1 MIVLNALWGLWVL
14 VGLTLT
20 FNFLNGFHDASNMV
34 ATVISTRALSPRMA
48 LTWIAFF
55 EFLGPYLLGVA
66 VAKTIGTDIV
76 ASQHITVVVLY
87 AALVAAIAW
96 NIITWYFGIPSS
108 SSHALIGGIIGSVA
122 MASGFGVI
130 RVQGLEK
137 VLIAL
142 FTSPILGF
150 LIGYALMKLAIALLW
165 WATPAIN
172 KWFRYGQLI
181 TSAAL
186 AISHGANDGQK
197 GMGLITLGLLTLG
210 YLDSF
215 HVPGWVIVVSS
226 LAMAFGAYSG
236 GWRLIHT
243 IGAKFYRIRPIHGFL
258 IQLSSASIIIGAAL
272 LGGPVSTT
280 QVVSA
285 AVVGV
290 GSGERLSKVRWH
302 VAWDILMTWILTIPI
317 TMALGGIVYWLIAQ
331 HILVHP
337 MGR

>member
-1 MIVLNALWGLWVL
+1 MIVLNAWWGLWLL
-14 VGLTLT
+14 VGLTLA

-34 ATVISTRALSPRMA
+34 ATVISTRALTPRLA

-66 VAKTIGTDIV
+66 VAKTIGADIV
-76 ASQHITVVVLY
+76 APQHITVVVLY
-87 AALVAAIAW
+87 AALVAAIIW
-96 NIITWYFGIPSS
+96 NLVTWYFGIPSS
-108 SSHALIGGIIGSVA
+108 SSHALIGGLIGSVA

-130 RVQGLEK
+130 RVGGLEK
-137 VLIAL
+137 VLVAL

-150 LIGYALMKLAIALLW
+150 IIGYFIMKLAMLLLW

-172 KWFRYGQLI
+172 KWFRYGQLV

-197 GMGLITLGLLTLG
+197 GMGIITLGLLTLG
-210 YLDSF
+210 YLDTF
-215 HVPGWVIVVSS
+215 YVPGWVIVVSS
-226 LAMAFGAYSG
+226 IAMALGAYSG

-243 IGAKFYRIRPIHGFL
+243 IGAKFYRIRPLHGFL

-285 AVVGV
+285 TVVGV

-302 VAWDILMTWILTIPI
+302 VAWDILLAWILTIPV
-317 TMALGGIVYWLIAQ
+317 TMILGALFYVIIGRHLY
-331 HILVHP
+331 VHL
-337 MGR
+337 

>member
-1 MIVLNALWGLWVL
+1 MIVLNAWWGLWLL
-14 VGLTLT
+14 VGLTLA

-34 ATVISTRALSPRMA
+34 ATVISTRALTPRLA

-66 VAKTIGTDIV
+66 VAKTIGADIV
-76 ASQHITVVVLY
+76 APQHITVVVLY
-87 AALVAAIAW
+87 AALVAAIIW
-96 NIITWYFGIPSS
+96 NLVTWYFGIPSS
-108 SSHALIGGIIGSVA
+108 SSHALIGGLIGSVA

-130 RVQGLEK
+130 RVGGLEK
-137 VLIAL
+137 VLVAL

-150 LIGYALMKLAIALLW
+150 IIGYFIMKLAMLLLW

-172 KWFRYGQLI
+172 KWFRYGQLV

-197 GMGLITLGLLTLG
+197 GMGIITLGLLTLG
-210 YLDSF
+210 YLDTF
-215 HVPGWVIVVSS
+215 YVPGWVIIVSS
-226 LAMAFGAYSG
+226 IAMALGAYSG

-243 IGAKFYRIRPIHGFL
+243 IGAKFYRIRPLHGFL

-285 AVVGV
+285 TVVGV

-302 VAWDILMTWILTIPI
+302 VAWDILLAWILTIPV
-317 TMALGGIVYWLIAQ
+317 TMILGALFYIIIGRHLY
-331 HILVHP
+331 VHL
-337 MGR
+337 

>member
-1 MIVLNALWGLWVL
+1 MIVLNAWWGLWLL
-14 VGLTLT
+14 VGLTLA

-34 ATVISTRALSPRMA
+34 ATVISTRALTPRLA

-66 VAKTIGTDIV
+66 VAKTIGADIV
-76 ASQHITVVVLY
+76 APQHITVVVLY
-87 AALVAAIAW
+87 AALVAAIIW
-96 NIITWYFGIPSS
+96 NLVTWYFGIPSS
-108 SSHALIGGIIGSVA
+108 SSHALIGGLIGSVA

-130 RVQGLEK
+130 RVGGLEK
-137 VLIAL
+137 VLVAL

-150 LIGYALMKLAIALLW
+150 IIGYFIMKLAMLLLW

-172 KWFRYGQLI
+172 KWFRYGQLV

-197 GMGLITLGLLTLG
+197 GMGIITLGLLTLG
-210 YLDSF
+210 YLDTF
-215 HVPGWVIVVSS
+215 YVPGWVIIVSS
-226 LAMAFGAYSG
+226 IAMALGAYSG

-243 IGAKFYRIRPIHGFL
+243 IGAKFYRIRPLHGFL

-285 AVVGV
+285 TVVGV

-302 VAWDILMTWILTIPI
+302 VAWDILLAWILTIPV
-317 TMALGGIVYWLIAQ
+317 TMILGALFYVIIGRHLY
-331 HILVHP
+331 VHL
-337 MGR
+337 

>member
-1 MIVLNALWGLWVL
+1 MIVLNAWWGLWLL
-14 VGLTLT
+14 VGLTLA

-34 ATVISTRALSPRMA
+34 ATVISTRALTPRLA

-66 VAKTIGTDIV
+66 VAKTIGADIV
-76 ASQHITVVVLY
+76 APQHITVVVLY
-87 AALVAAIAW
+87 AALVAAIIW
-96 NIITWYFGIPSS
+96 NLITWYFGIPSS
-108 SSHALIGGIIGSVA
+108 SSHALIGGLIGSVA

-130 RVQGLEK
+130 RVGGLEK
-137 VLIAL
+137 VLVAL

-150 LIGYALMKLAIALLW
+150 IIGYFIMKLAMLLLW

-172 KWFRYGQLI
+172 KWFRYGQLV

-197 GMGLITLGLLTLG
+197 GMGIITLGLLTLG
-210 YLDSF
+210 YLDTF
-215 HVPGWVIVVSS
+215 YVPGWVIIVSS
-226 LAMAFGAYSG
+226 IAMALGAYSG

-243 IGAKFYRIRPIHGFL
+243 IGAKFYRIRPLHGFL

-285 AVVGV
+285 TVVGV

-302 VAWDILMTWILTIPI
+302 VAWDILLAWILTIPV
-317 TMALGGIVYWLIAQ
+317 TMILGALFYVIIGRHLY
-331 HILVHP
+331 VHL
-337 MGR
+337 

>member
-1 MIVLNALWGLWVL
+1 MIVLNAWWGLWLL
-14 VGLTLT
+14 VGLTLA

-34 ATVISTRALSPRMA
+34 ATVISTRALTPRLA

-66 VAKTIGTDIV
+66 VAKTIGADIV
-76 ASQHITVVVLY
+76 APQHITVVVLY
-87 AALVAAIAW
+87 AALVAAIIW
-96 NIITWYFGIPSS
+96 NLITWYFGIPSS
-108 SSHALIGGIIGSVA
+108 SSHALIGGLIGSVA

-130 RVQGLEK
+130 RVGGLEK
-137 VLIAL
+137 VLVAL

-150 LIGYALMKLAIALLW
+150 IIGYFIMKLAMLLLW

-172 KWFRYGQLI
+172 KWFRYGQLV

-197 GMGLITLGLLTLG
+197 GMGIITLGLLTLG
-210 YLDSF
+210 YLDTF
-215 HVPGWVIVVSS
+215 YVPGWVIVVSS
-226 LAMAFGAYSG
+226 IAMALGAYSG

-243 IGAKFYRIRPIHGFL
+243 IGAKFYRIRPLHGFL

-285 AVVGV
+285 TVVGV

-302 VAWDILMTWILTIPI
+302 VAWDILLAWILTIPV
-317 TMALGGIVYWLIAQ
+317 TMILGALFYVIIGRHLY
-331 HILVHP
+331 VHL
-337 MGR
+337 

>member
-1 MIVLNALWGLWVL
+1 MIVLNAWWGLWLL

-34 ATVISTRALSPRMA
+34 ATVISTRALTPRLA

-66 VAKTIGTDIV
+66 VAKTIGADIV
-76 ASQHITVVVLY
+76 APQHITVVVLY
-87 AALVAAIAW
+87 AALAAAIIW
-96 NIITWYFGIPSS
+96 NLVTWYFGIPSS
-108 SSHALIGGIIGSVA
+108 SSHALIGGLVGSVA

-130 RVQGLEK
+130 RVGGLEK
-137 VLIAL
+137 VLVAL

-150 LIGYALMKLAIALLW
+150 IIGYFIMKLAMLLLW

-172 KWFRYGQLI
+172 KWFRYGQLV

-197 GMGLITLGLLTLG
+197 GMGIITLGLLTLG
-210 YLDSF
+210 YLDTF
-215 HVPGWVIVVSS
+215 YVPGWVIVVSS
-226 LAMAFGAYSG
+226 IAMALGAYSG

-243 IGAKFYRIRPIHGFL
+243 IGAKFYRIRPLHGFL

-285 AVVGV
+285 TVVGV

-302 VAWDILMTWILTIPI
+302 VAWDILLAWILTIPV
-317 TMALGGIVYWLIAQ
+317 TMILGALFYVIIGRHLY
-331 HILVHP
+331 VHL
-337 MGR
+337 

>member
-1 MIVLNALWGLWVL
+1 MIVLNAWWGLWLL
-14 VGLTLT
+14 VGLTLA

-34 ATVISTRALSPRMA
+34 ATVISTRALTPRLA

-66 VAKTIGTDIV
+66 VAKTIGADIV
-76 ASQHITVVVLY
+76 APQHITVVVLY
-87 AALVAAIAW
+87 AALVAAIIW
-96 NIITWYFGIPSS
+96 NLVTWYFGIPSS
-108 SSHALIGGIIGSVA
+108 SSHALIGGLIGSVA

-130 RVQGLEK
+130 RVGGLEK
-137 VLIAL
+137 VLVAL

-150 LIGYALMKLAIALLW
+150 IIGYFIMKLAMLLLW

-172 KWFRYGQLI
+172 KWFRYGQLV

-197 GMGLITLGLLTLG
+197 GMGIITLGLLTLG
-210 YLDSF
+210 YLDTF
-215 HVPGWVIVVSS
+215 YVPGWVIIVSS
-226 LAMAFGAYSG
+226 IAMALGAYSG

-243 IGAKFYRIRPIHGFL
+243 IGAKFYRIRPLHGFL

-285 AVVGV
+285 TVVGV

-302 VAWDILMTWILTIPI
+302 VALDILLAWILTIPV
-317 TMALGGIVYWLIAQ
+317 TMILGALFYVIIGRHLY
-331 HILVHP
+331 VHL
-337 MGR
+337 